1 MTIACAAGFCQSFT
15 PDNADVAEV
24 QGLPAIGKWL
34 IAPDLKPA
42 HWLGEI
48 YRTKQIREPINMIII
63 DQESGNSEEA
73 RARLLKAAA
82 QAGFPSR
89 SGHSGGY
96 WGRIGHHLLPQLP
109 DTPSHAFSDAP
120 YEFDNNHGRFF
131 GPYLHQGRFIVVGAL
146 SREKVVPLSSLK
158 HQYVSFNRARDKF
171 ADALDGN
178 AGFRRGGFLNLAN
191 ALVESAELTTG
202 DHDGMAAVLTVG
214 AP

>member
-1 MTIACAAGFCQSFT
+1 MILIDGQSGT
-15 PDNADVAEV
+15 A
-24 QGLPAIGKWL
+24 K
-34 IAPDLKPA
+34 
-42 HWLGEI
+42 
-48 YRTKQIREPINMIII
+48 
-63 DQESGNSEEA
+63 EA
-73 RARLLKAAA
+73 TARLLKAAA

-96 WGRIGHHLLPQLP
+96 WGWIGQQLLPQLP
-109 DTPSHAFSDAP
+109 DTPSHAFSDDP

-131 GPYLHQGRFIVVGAL
+131 GPYPHQGRFIFVGAF
-146 SREKVVPLSSLK
+146 SRERVAPLSTPK

-178 AGFRRGGFLNLAN
+178 AGFRRSGFVNLAN
-191 ALVESAELTTG
+191 ALVDSPQFTTG